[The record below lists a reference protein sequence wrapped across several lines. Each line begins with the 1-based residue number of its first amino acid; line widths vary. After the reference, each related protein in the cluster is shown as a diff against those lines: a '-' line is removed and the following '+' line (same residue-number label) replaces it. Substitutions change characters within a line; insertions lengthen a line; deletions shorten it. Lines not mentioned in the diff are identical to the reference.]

1 MNRFKLLVLSL
12 FVFSLV
18 LGAGI
23 AQAGKQVYSTVGAG
37 GYDLVSYHKDDG
49 PKEGTG
55 AFIVEHDGVNYLF
68 SSEEN
73 KKTFANNPNKY
84 LPEYG
89 GWCAYGASVGKKFV
103 GDPEVWKLIDGELY
117 FNLNNDIQKK
127 WEADLQKNIAA
138 ADKKWNGIKD
148 KSPGNL

>member
-12 FVFSLV
+12 FVFSLI

-37 GYDLVSYHKDDG
+37 GYDLVSYHQNDG
-49 PKEGTG
+49 PKKGTG
-55 AFIVEHDGVNYLF
+55 AYVVEHEGVNYLF

-73 KKTFANNPNKY
+73 KKTFEKDPHKY
-84 LPEYG
+84 MPAYG

-103 GDPEVWKLIDGELY
+103 GDPEVWKIVDKKLY
-117 FNLNNDIQKK
+117 LNLNKEIQGK
-127 WEADLQKNIAA
+127 WEADLQKNIVA
-138 ADKKWNGIKD
+138 ADKKWNGIKH
-148 KSPGNL
+148 KSPSEL